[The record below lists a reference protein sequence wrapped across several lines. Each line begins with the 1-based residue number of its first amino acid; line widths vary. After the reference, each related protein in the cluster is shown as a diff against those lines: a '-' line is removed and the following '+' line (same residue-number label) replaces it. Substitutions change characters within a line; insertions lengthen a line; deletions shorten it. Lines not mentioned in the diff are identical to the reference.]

1 MIAFRR
7 VTEHEAITERPEM
20 NDAAM
25 DLMTVE
31 EVATELGVSKGA
43 IYKALTNSELR
54 HYRIGAAI
62 RISRQHLQQ
71 WLESIEVQTVTPRT
85 VYRQSFRHL
94 DL

>member
-1 MIAFRR
+1 
-7 VTEHEAITERPEM
+7 M

-43 IYKALTNSELR
+43 IYKALSNSELR

-62 RISRQHLQQ
+62 RISRQHLEE
-71 WLESIEVQTVTPRT
+71 WLQAIEIQAVNPRT
-85 VYRQSFRHL
+85 THRQSFRHL